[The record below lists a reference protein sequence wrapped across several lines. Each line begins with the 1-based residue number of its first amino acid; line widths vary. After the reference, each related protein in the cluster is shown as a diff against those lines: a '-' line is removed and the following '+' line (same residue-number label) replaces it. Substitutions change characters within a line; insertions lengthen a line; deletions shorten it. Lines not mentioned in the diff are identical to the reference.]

1 MLDLIFYINIIAIIS
16 FLTVLAISFIPKF
29 GFSYFLSLFVA
40 LALVVMFFL
49 FNTYWILPVGILS
62 LICAESLY
70 TKNFYISFV
79 FLSLFVLAY
88 SLFFDFN
95 HIRIIDMAFIL
106 GFGSAFLGHDKLVS
120 YSRDN
125 ENEKGRSV
133 SKEVPRD
140 LVQIAGGIVIILGI
154 FYIGMV
160 EALFFLTVFILI
172 YFLIINTVKDKNNF
186 KAARFLT
193 SLERENTKLGVGA
206 SWFAIGI
213 LTLVTVVH
221 NLNFIILVVIAVTFG
236 DSIATIAG
244 SKLKGPKLFFNK
256 KKSYS
261 GFFSMFAVTAAAGFY
276 LMGIYGILYAVV
288 AVFAEAL
295 STFPIDDN
303 FSIPVFMTI
312 VYELILYL

>member
-1 MLDLIFYINIIAIIS
+1 MPDLIFYINIIAIIS
-16 FLTVLAISFIPKF
+16 FLTVLAVSFVPRF
-29 GFSYFLSLFVA
+29 GFSYFLSVFVA
-40 LALVVMFFL
+40 LALLAMFFI

-70 TKNFYISFV
+70 SKNFYISFI
-79 FLSLFVLAY
+79 FLALFVLAY
-88 SLFFDFN
+88 SLFFNFN
-95 HIRIIDMAFIL
+95 HIRIIDMSIIL
-106 GFGSAFLGHDKLVS
+106 GFGSAFLGHDKLIS

-125 ENEKGRSV
+125 ENQKGRSV

-140 LVQIAGGIVIILGI
+140 LVQIGGGIVIILGI
-154 FYIGMV
+154 VFIGMV
-160 EALFFLTVFILI
+160 KALFFLTIFILI
-172 YFLIINTVKDKNNF
+172 YFLIINSVKDKHAF

-193 SLERENTKLGVGA
+193 SLERENTKLGIGA

-213 LTLVTVVH
+213 LALVSVAH

-236 DSIATIAG
+236 DSIATIVG

-261 GFFSMFAVTAAAGFY
+261 GFFSMFAVTAIAGFY
-276 LMGIYGILYAVV
+276 LLGIYGIIYATV

-312 VYELILYL
+312 AYELILYI

>member
-1 MLDLIFYINIIAIIS
+1 
-16 FLTVLAISFIPKF
+16 VLAVSFVPRF
-29 GFSYFLSLFVA
+29 GFSYFLSVFVA
-40 LALVVMFFL
+40 LALLAMFFI

-70 TKNFYISFV
+70 SKNFYISFI
-79 FLSLFVLAY
+79 FLALFVLAY
-88 SLFFDFN
+88 SLFFNFN
-95 HIRIIDMAFIL
+95 HIRIIDMSIIL
-106 GFGSAFLGHDKLVS
+106 GFGSAFLGHDKLIS

-125 ENEKGRSV
+125 ENQKGRSV

-154 FYIGMV
+154 VFIGMV
-160 EALFFLTVFILI
+160 KALFFLTIFILI
-172 YFLIINTVKDKNNF
+172 NSVKDKHAF

-193 SLERENTKLGVGA
+193 SLERENTKLGIGA

-213 LTLVTVVH
+213 LALVSVAH

-236 DSIATIAG
+236 DSIATIVG

-261 GFFSMFAVTAAAGFY
+261 GFFSMFAVTAIAGFY
-276 LMGIYGILYAVV
+276 LLGIYGIIYATV

-312 VYELILYL
+312 AYELILYI

>member
-1 MLDLIFYINIIAIIS
+1 MPDLIFYINIIAIIS
-16 FLTVLAISFIPKF
+16 FLTVLAISFVPRF
-29 GFSYFLSLFVA
+29 GFSYFLSVFVA
-40 LALVVMFFL
+40 LALLAMFFI

-70 TKNFYISFV
+70 SKNFYISFI
-79 FLSLFVLAY
+79 FLALFVLAY
-88 SLFFDFN
+88 SLFFNFN
-95 HIRIIDMAFIL
+95 HIRIIDMSIIL
-106 GFGSAFLGHDKLVS
+106 GFGSAFLGHDKLIS

-125 ENEKGRSV
+125 ENQKGRSV

-154 FYIGMV
+154 VFIGIV
-160 EALFFLTVFILI
+160 KSLFFLTIFILI
-172 YFLIINTVKDKNNF
+172 YFLIINSVKDKHSF

-193 SLERENTKLGVGA
+193 SLERENTKLGIGA

-213 LTLVTVVH
+213 LALVSVAH

-236 DSIATIAG
+236 DSIATIVG

-261 GFFSMFAVTAAAGFY
+261 GFFSMFAVTAIAGFY
-276 LMGIYGILYAVV
+276 LLGIYGIIYAIV

-312 VYELILYL
+312 AYELILYI

>member
-1 MLDLIFYINIIAIIS
+1 
-16 FLTVLAISFIPKF
+16 
-29 GFSYFLSLFVA
+29 
-40 LALVVMFFL
+40 
-49 FNTYWILPVGILS
+49 
-62 LICAESLY
+62 
-70 TKNFYISFV
+70 
-79 FLSLFVLAY
+79 
-88 SLFFDFN
+88 
-95 HIRIIDMAFIL
+95 
-106 GFGSAFLGHDKLVS
+106 
-120 YSRDN
+120 
-125 ENEKGRSV
+125 
-133 SKEVPRD
+133 
-140 LVQIAGGIVIILGI
+140 
-154 FYIGMV
+154 MV
-160 EALFFLTVFILI
+160 KALFFLTVFILI

-213 LTLVTVVH
+213 LALVTVVH
-221 NLNFIILVVIAVTFG
+221 DLNFIILVVIAVTFG

-261 GFFSMFAVTAAAGFY
+261 GFFSMFAVTAVAGFY